1 MDIGRDDHVVDEHG
15 IDRHAHHDEEAL
27 ECQCEQPFE
36 IVRAN
41 AAPFAVAHRRNGN
54 GRDAHGA
61 INLNH
66 TAIEDDRDENGHDLE
81 AQADQQRLY
90 GQAEQFANAH
100 RFHAGA
106 HLFKS
111 GFDVDVRV
119 AAYDTGCTGYDILT
133 DVEDRHHN
141 VKGIG
146 NEVDRHSRLEEP
158 LEEHPC
164 VHVMQVVFLG
174 DHGDQLVTQDKGD
187 DDTSDGDYHIFG

>member
-1 MDIGRDDHVVDEHG
+1 MCIR
-15 IDRHAHHDEEAL
+15 
-27 ECQCEQPFE
+27 
-36 IVRAN
+36 
-41 AAPFAVAHRRNGN
+41 
-54 GRDAHGA
+54 
-61 INLNH
+61 
-66 TAIEDDRDENGHDLE
+66 DRDGHNLE

-90 GQAEQFANAH
+90 GQAKQFANAH

-164 VHVMQVVFLG
+164 VHIMQVVFFG
-174 DHGDQLVTQDKGD
+174 DHGNHAFV
-187 DDTSDGDYHIFG
+187 

>member
-1 MDIGRDDHVVDEHG
+1 M
-15 IDRHAHHDEEAL
+15 
-27 ECQCEQPFE
+27 ECQREQPFE
-36 IVRAN
+36 VVRAN

-66 TAIEDDRDENGHDLE
+66 TAIENDRDENGHDLE

-111 GFDVDVRV
+111 APMPIVSMLARICSRVDSMSMFVSPLMTP
-119 AAYDTGCTGYDILT
+119 AAPATT
-133 DVEDRHHN
+133 
-141 VKGIG
+141 
-146 NEVDRHSRLEEP
+146 
-158 LEEHPC
+158 
-164 VHVMQVVFLG
+164 F
-174 DHGDQLVTQDKGD
+174 
-187 DDTSDGDYHIFG
+187 

>member
-1 MDIGRDDHVVDEHG
+1 M
-15 IDRHAHHDEEAL
+15 
-27 ECQCEQPFE
+27 P
-36 IVRAN
+36 
-41 AAPFAVAHRRNGN
+41 AHRLWMKSGAS
-54 GRDAHGA
+54 GRAV
-61 INLNH
+61 NFNH
-66 TAIEDDRDENGHDLE
+66 TAIEDDRDENRHNLE
-81 AQADQQRLY
+81 AQTDQQRLY

-100 RFHAGA
+100 RFHAGT

-111 GFDVDVRV
+111 GFDVDIRV

-141 VKGIG
+141 VKGVG
-146 NEVDRHSRLEEP
+146 NEVDRHSCLEKP

>member
-27 ECQCEQPFE
+27 ERQREQPFE
-36 IVRAN
+36 VVRAV
-41 AAPFAVAHRRNGN
+41 AAPFAVAHRRYGN

-61 INLNH
+61 VNLNH

-106 HLFKS
+106 AFVPRVDS
-111 GFDVDVRV
+111 IVDVRV

-164 VHVMQVVFLG
+164 VHVMQVVFAR
-174 DHGDQLVTQDKGD
+174 
-187 DDTSDGDYHIFG
+187 

>member
-1 MDIGRDDHVVDEHG
+1 MKKN
-15 IDRHAHHDEEAL
+15 L
-27 ECQCEQPFE
+27 TE
-36 IVRAN
+36 IVFILDRS
-41 AAPFAVAHRRNGN
+41 GS
-54 GRDAHGA
+54 
-61 INLNH
+61 NLE
-66 TAIEDDRDENGHDLE
+66 T
-81 AQADQQRLY
+81 QADQQRLY

-111 GFDVDVRV
+111 GFDVDVCV

-141 VKGIG
+141 VKGVG